1 MPNNN
6 QTDPTKGF
14 NVRFLPWILG
24 LAMFVVYA
32 ITLNRWVT
40 LANLLPVAKVSGFM
54 WQPDLYSP
62 LLFLVTLPFR
72 WLPAAQVP
80 LALNLLSALCAAV
93 TLGLLAR
100 CVAILPHDRTEME
113 RTRERSDFGFLT
125 TASAWFPPLLAV
137 AMFGLQFTFWQ
148 HATSFTGD
156 MLDLMIFAIIVWL
169 LLEYRL
175 DERGGRL
182 TLAALIYGAGMTNNW
197 ALIGFLPIFVG
208 AIIWLKGLEFFNL
221 RFLGRMSLAGLAG
234 MLFFLAMPLV
244 GKVSGDYPLSFWE
257 MLKPALK
264 LDWQVIK
271 LIKMGDVRY
280 NLFLMS
286 LTTLLPLLLMAIR
299 WSSNFGD
306 SSHTGTML
314 ANYMFHLIHAVV
326 FGVCVWVMFDP
337 PFSPGQLAGIAPA
350 LTFYFL
356 SALALG
362 YFAGYY
368 LLVFGSKAVPTRRN
382 PRPLPALPGPL
393 NTLSPVVYWGTIAVA
408 ALVVASLAYKNLPL
422 IRSQNDNT
430 LLQYAQLTA
439 QSLPPGGAVL
449 LSDPESVTSSRQART
464 LLVQAVLAR
473 SGRSKDFL
481 VVDTELLNYA
491 PYHRFLHKQSPQKW
505 PLSVDATNS
514 GGVHPFA
521 VLNTLN
527 NLVTS
532 NTVCYLNP
540 SYGYYFELFYLE
552 PRGLAY
558 QLKKLPEAD
567 LLPPPLATNVIAGNQ
582 QFWKQVTTEVLPRI
596 EKALTPAQPPV
607 SMKLFD
613 WVVMK
618 LHGKADP
625 NPNTLLAA
633 NLYSRA
639 LNYWGVE
646 LQRIGRLAEAA
657 ECFAGAQKI
666 NPDNI
671 VASYN
676 LEFNQTLQA
685 GTPFTIDPARANVD
699 QFGKYRNWNAILN
712 ANGPFDEPSFVFAN
726 AALLAQSGYQREA
739 IAQLARVRQL
749 APDNLAVR
757 FMLAQL
763 YLMNRLPAPAI
774 EALHEPQQHPAR
786 FGLNA
791 TNSTELNVL
800 LASAYFQKDETAKG
814 LELLEKEISRHP
826 DDTFLLTTATQAL
839 FMRGL
844 YANALSI
851 IERQLAR
858 TPDDPQW
865 LFGQGYACLQ
875 MTNYSKAATAFS
887 RVLTITTNDPG
898 ARFNRALAY
907 MQDNRLNE
915 ARADYLVL
923 QNMYTNS
930 HQVAYGL
937 GEVAWR
943 QRQTNEA
950 VRNFEIFLA
959 NAPTN
964 SVEIPDIR
972 ERLKSLKR

>member
-1 MPNNN
+1 MSNNN
-6 QTDPTKGF
+6 QSDPTKHF
-14 NVRFLPWILG
+14 AVCFLPWLLG

-32 ITLNRWVT
+32 VTLNRWVT
-40 LANLLPVAKVSGFM
+40 LANLLPVSKVSGFI
-54 WQPDLYSP
+54 WQPDLHNP
-62 LLFLVTLPFR
+62 LLFLATLPFR
-72 WLPAAQVP
+72 WLPVAQVP
-80 LALNLLSALCAAV
+80 LALNVFSALCAAV

-113 RTRERSDFGFLT
+113 RSRERSDFGFLT
-125 TASAWFPPLLAV
+125 KGGAWFPPLLAV
-137 AMFGLQFTFWQ
+137 AMFGLQFSFWH
-148 HATSFTGD
+148 HATSFTGE
-156 MLDLMIFAIIVWL
+156 MLDLMIFAIIIWL

-175 DERGGRL
+175 DEREGRL

-197 ALIGFLPIFVG
+197 ALIGFLPVFVA

-234 MLFFLAMPLV
+234 MMFFLLLPLM
-244 GKVSGDYPLSFWE
+244 GKISGDYPLSFWE

-264 LDWQVIK
+264 LDWQVIM
-271 LIKMGDVRY
+271 LIKVGEVRH
-280 NLFLMS
+280 NLLLMS
-286 LTTLLPLLLMAIR
+286 VTTFLPVLVMAIR

-306 SSHTGTML
+306 SSRIGTML
-314 ANYMFHLIHAVV
+314 ANYMFHVIHAVV

-337 PFSPGQLAGIAPA
+337 PFSAGRLSGISPA
-350 LTFYFL
+350 LTFYYL

-382 PRPLPALPGPL
+382 PKPLPALPGQL
-393 NTLSPVVYWGTIAVA
+393 NVLSPVVYWGTFAIAGITLG
-408 ALVVASLAYKNLPL
+408 ALLYKNLPL
-422 IRSQNDNT
+422 IRSQNDST
-430 LLQYAQLTA
+430 LLHYAQLTE
-439 QSLPPGGAVL
+439 QSLPAGGGVL

-481 VVDTELLNYA
+481 VVDTELINYA
-491 PYHRFLHKQSPQKW
+491 PYHRYLHKQSPLKW
-505 PLSVDATNS
+505 PLSIDEKNM

-521 VLNTLN
+521 LLNTLN

-540 SYGYYFELFYLE
+540 SYGYFFELFYLE
-552 PRGLAY
+552 PHGLAY
-558 QLKKLPEAD
+558 HLKKLPEVN
-567 LLPPPLATNVIAGNQ
+567 LLPPPPATNLIAENQ
-582 QFWKQVTTEVLPRI
+582 QFWKRVAEIEFPRI
-596 EKALTPAQPPV
+596 EKALAPAQPAT
-607 SMKLFD
+607 SLKFFD
-613 WVVMK
+613 WVVTK
-618 LHGKADP
+618 LHGKSEP

-633 NLYSRA
+633 NLYSRS
-639 LNYWGVE
+639 LNHWGVE
-646 LQRIGRLAEAA
+646 LQRAGHLTAAA
-657 ECFAGAQKI
+657 ECFSGAQKI

-685 GTPFTIDPARANVD
+685 GTPFNIDPSRANVD

-726 AALLAQSGYQREA
+726 AAMLAQSGYQREA
-739 IAQLARVRQL
+739 IVQFARVRQL
-749 APDNLAVR
+749 APDNLTVR
-757 FMLAQL
+757 LMLAQL
-763 YLMNRLPAPAI
+763 YLMNRLPDPAI
-774 EALHEPQQHPAR
+774 EALEDPHRHPAR
-786 FGLNA
+786 FGLNT

-800 LASAYFQKDETAKG
+800 LASAYFQKNETAKG
-814 LELLEKEISRHP
+814 LELLEREISRHP

-844 YANALSI
+844 YANALAV
-851 IERQLAR
+851 IERQLDR

-865 LFGQGYACLQ
+865 LFGKAYAHLQ
-875 MTNYSKAATAFS
+875 MTNYPQAITTFS

-898 ARFNRALAY
+898 ARFNRALAC

-923 QNMYTNS
+923 QTAYTNS

-943 QRQTNEA
+943 QHQTNEA
-950 VRNFEIFLA
+950 IRNFQIFLD